1 MKAETTTAGLPFDRS
16 ARNFRAPLLVFRGIS
31 RFLRLF
37 ACVNVRSNFLFHARS
52 TSPRSYPQCA
62 ARSSAESAHDR
73 GWLWPCQNTSRHPR
87 TVHNTQ
93 DKMSAITMTSVTASV
108 AKVRARSGFARA
120 TAEVVR
126 LGSSRFVFFRYRMPR
141 IPPTDLVFRP
151 PTARAIEDLERKLTE
166 PHASSLPNRLAA
178 LAASRATSSAPPPPS
193 SVRATA

>member
-1 MKAETTTAGLPFDRS
+1 MKAETTTAALPFDRIS
-16 ARNFRAPLLVFRGIS
+16 KQFRLRYCFSRNFA
-31 RFLRLF
+31 FLRLF
-37 ACVNVRSNFLFHARS
+37 ARKRMLKLFHARS

-166 PHASSLPNRLAA
+166 PHASPLPNRLAA
-178 LAASRATSSAPPPPS
+178 LAASRATSWRHRPA
-193 SVRATA
+193 R